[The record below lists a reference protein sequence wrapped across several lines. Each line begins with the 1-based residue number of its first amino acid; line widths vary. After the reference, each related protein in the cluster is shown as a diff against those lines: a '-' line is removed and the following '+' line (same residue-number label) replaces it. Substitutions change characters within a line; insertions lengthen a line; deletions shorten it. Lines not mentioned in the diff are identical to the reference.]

1 MLIADLLRAQGA
13 PVVVDS
19 RALARDTG
27 APSSLTVEHVT
38 GTVPEII
45 VAAASTEPPAF
56 AVITDAGRVFIVS
69 TGGSGVI
76 KIAGKTTNATQ
87 AASVA
92 QIAKAAPEVWP
103 GVELALDG
111 NLGTSQTTPKPR
123 KKAAAKKVVETP
135 VVDIDDDDVPEEPDW
150 WSR

>member
-1 MLIADLLRAQGA
+1 MLIADLLRAQGTQ
-13 PVVVDS
+13 VVVDS
-19 RALARDTG
+19 RALARDIG
-27 APSSLTVEHVT
+27 APSSLTIEHAS
-38 GTVPEII
+38 GSVPEVI
-45 VAAASTEPPAF
+45 VRSASTEPPAF

-76 KIAGKTTNATQ
+76 VVMGKTNATQ
-87 AASVA
+87 EAAIA

-111 NLGTSQTTPKPR
+111 NLGTSPAKPR
-123 KKAAAKKVVETP
+123 KKAAAKKVSVIETP
-135 VVDIDDDDVPEEPDW
+135 VVDTEDDDVPEEPDW